1 MNLQLE
7 SVIKSDVSE
16 QLLNQIELNKLQDEQ
31 KQVLQKQLINSAKG
45 QGQIEKK
52 LYNANKVSLELL

>member
-1 MNLQLE
+1 M
-7 SVIKSDVSE
+7 KYDVSE